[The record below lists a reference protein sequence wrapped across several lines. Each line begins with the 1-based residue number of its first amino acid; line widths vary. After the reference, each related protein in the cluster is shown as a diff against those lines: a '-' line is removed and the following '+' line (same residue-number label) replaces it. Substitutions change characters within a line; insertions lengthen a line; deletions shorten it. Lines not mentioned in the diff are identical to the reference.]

1 MAHNSRGE
9 TSRVAPI
16 FQGHSKIS
24 RQNLIPSSSPAFET
38 LARPIVPVPAASILP
53 IILPPATLRPIA
65 FRVFTK
71 KHSLTLS
78 SSALQSLATFIGRH
92 CGTEWRESGLAE
104 PILEEIAKSWKA
116 RNGSVI
122 VDGEHKDLKEIMKI
136 LGVCM
141 VGGRIISPREL
152 SRRNS
157 LVSESI
163 ENVETN
169 NSKLSIRSHHLGT
182 GNNHLRLG
190 SSETSLDEENLENYR
205 DPRTWLK
212 VIDAFEQPRLTYNVD
227 KKYFDRET
235 KKPTVFPPASHK
247 TKLFRNRYN
256 LIHQRLLRNELFHKP
271 TFEPSTRGPRRTYSG
286 NETSQQFYKLTPINN
301 LLGRNGTNHLI
312 LGLLSI
318 SPTEQLSINDLTGS
332 IILDL
337 THAKPVPE
345 DGAWFTPGMIVL
357 VDGVYIE
364 DDNNN
369 GTELGGGGGIGGCIG
384 GKFIGFFVGGP
395 PCERRKAS
403 LGLNL
408 SENAG
413 DMSSGGDFCWVDFLG
428 VGSER
433 AVGSKMRKI
442 EQKVLQTNSI
452 MENAGGRGRL
462 VVLGEVN
469 LDQPITLQALRKL
482 LSHYASGQEE
492 DSPMAFVFM
501 GNFVQHAIMARGGS
515 GGSIEYKENFDS
527 LASVLSEFPTLLQNG
542 TFIFVPGD
550 NDGWA
555 SAFGAGASTIVP
567 RKGIP
572 DIFTSRIKRAFTIAN
587 AEAERENGHKTNGEA
602 IWTSNPSRLSLFGPL
617 HEIVL
622 FRDDISSRLRR
633 SAIYFSTPSNDG
645 EITADQTTKDLD
657 MCLATSTSSS
667 PTSKI
672 NNVDPLSSN
681 DPSLKP
687 TIAVTDA
694 TTSTDIDT
702 LYHAKKLVK
711 AILDQG
717 YLSPF
722 SLTQRPVQ
730 WDYAS
735 SLQIYPLPTALVLAD
750 IETMAFVTT
759 YEGCC
764 VMNPGRLIVSG
775 KKNTAGWV
783 EYDTISRKSRVRELQ
798 F

>member
-1 MAHNSRGE
+1 MAHHSHGE
-9 TSRVAPI
+9 KSRVAPI

-24 RQNLIPSSSPAFET
+24 RQDIIPSSSPAFET
-38 LARPIVPVPAASILP
+38 LVRPTAPVPAASILP

-65 FRVFTK
+65 FRIFTK

-78 SSALQSLATFIGRH
+78 SSALQVLAAFIGRH

-104 PILEEIAKSWKA
+104 PVLEEIAKSWKD
-116 RNGSVI
+116 RNGTVI
-122 VDGEHKDLKEIMKI
+122 VDGEHKDLKEIIKS

-141 VGGRIISPREL
+141 IGGRIVSPREL

-163 ENVETN
+163 ENIETN
-169 NSKLSIRSHHLGT
+169 KSKLSIRSHHLGT
-182 GNNHLRLG
+182 GNNHSSLG
-190 SSETSLDEENLENYR
+190 SLETSLGEESLENFR
-205 DPRTWLK
+205 DPRAWLK

-227 KKYFDRET
+227 KKHFDRET
-235 KKPTVFPPASHK
+235 KKPTLFPPASHK

-271 TFEPSTRGPRRTYSG
+271 TFESSTRGPRRSFSR

-318 SPTEQLSINDLTGS
+318 SPTEQLSINDLSGS
-332 IILDL
+332 IALDL

-364 DDNNN
+364 DDNNS

-408 SENAG
+408 NENAG
-413 DMSSGGDFCWVDFLG
+413 DMSAGGDFCWVDFLG

-452 MENAGGRGRL
+452 VENAAGRSRL

-469 LDQPITLQALRKL
+469 LDQPLTLQALRKL
-482 LSHYASGQEE
+482 LSFYASEQEE

-515 GGSIEYKENFDS
+515 GGSIEYKESFDS

-555 SAFGAGASTIVP
+555 SAFGAGAATVIP

-572 DIFTSRIKRAFTIAN
+572 DIFTSRIKRAFAIAN
-587 AEAERENGHKTNGEA
+587 AEAEKELGHKTNGEA
-602 IWTSNPSRLSLFGPL
+602 IWTSNPSRLTLFGPL
-617 HEIVL
+617 NEIVL

-633 SAIYFSTPSNDG
+633 SAIHFSTPSNDNDDG
-645 EITADQTTKDLD
+645 ISADQKTKDLD
-657 MCLATSTSSS
+657 MCLATSTS
-667 PTSKI
+667 PTNEI
-672 NNVDPLSSN
+672 NNFDSLSSN

-687 TIAVTDA
+687 TIAA
-694 TTSTDIDT
+694 T
-702 LYHAKKLVK
+702 A
-711 AILDQG
+711 AIPNQG

-750 IETMAFVTT
+750 METMAFVTT

-764 VMNPGRLIVSG
+764 VMNPGRLVVSG

-783 EYDTISRKSRVRELQ
+783 EYDMRTRKSRIR
-798 F
+798 